1 MLLKHGAPP
10 ACPARWKPNVRRVGA
25 APAAGA
31 HAATAGP
38 GAGAELGPGAP
49 ATILAVQLLRRL
61 PDAVTLEAPL
71 EERRKRGGSVSEE
84 EQRQAGPLIP
94 SVTPYF

>member
-1 MLLKHGAPP
+1 MLLKHGASP
-10 ACPARWKPNVRRVGA
+10 ARPARWKPNVRRVGA

-31 HAATAGP
+31 HAAAAGP

-49 ATILAVQLLRRL
+49 ATILAVQLLRCL
-61 PDAVTLEAPL
+61 PDAVALEAPL
-71 EERRKRGGSVSEE
+71 EERRKRGGSGL
-84 EQRQAGPLIP
+84 QAEPLIP